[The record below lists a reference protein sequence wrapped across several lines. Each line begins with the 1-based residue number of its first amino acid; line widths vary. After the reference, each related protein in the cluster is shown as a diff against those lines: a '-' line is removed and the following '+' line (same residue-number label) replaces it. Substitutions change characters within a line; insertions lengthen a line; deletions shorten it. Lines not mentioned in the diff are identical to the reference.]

1 MCECFYPILSIFSG
15 SYYVHGYL
23 TDFASESL
31 FACLQQTVMDAGIYF
46 SQTNSYF
53 YLGNNSFIIFY
64 DSSKCAREVLP
75 DSLSLDVVDSS

>member
-1 MCECFYPILSIFSG
+1 MSECFYPILSIFSG

-53 YLGNNSFIIFY
+53 ILKQFIYHFFY
-64 DSSKCAREVLP
+64 DSSKCAREILP

>member
-1 MCECFYPILSIFSG
+1 VCGCFYPILSIFSG

-31 FACLQQTVMDAGIYF
+31 FACLQQTMMDAGIYF

-53 YLGNNSFIIFY
+53 YLETIHLQFVMIPQNAQGKY
-64 DSSKCAREVLP
+64 CLT
-75 DSLSLDVVDSS
+75 LSPWML